1 MVYDDGDDEYDEYDD
16 DDDDDD
22 DDVVVVVVVVVV
34 VDDDNDGVEHVYW
47 QPFFG
52 EGTLRRNFRENI
64 IGCKKIFDLTL
75 LFPDI
80 GAAVGALYSLTI
92 CNDGFP

>member
-1 MVYDDGDDEYDEYDD
+1 MMVYDDGDDEYDEYDEY
-16 DDDDDD
+16 DD

-34 VDDDNDGVEHVYW
+34 DDNDGVEHVYW

>member
-1 MVYDDGDDEYDEYDD
+1 MVYDDGDDEYDEY
-16 DDDDDD
+16 DDDD

>member
-1 MVYDDGDDEYDEYDD
+1 MVYDDGDDEYDEY
-16 DDDDDD
+16 DDDDD

>member
-16 DDDDDD
+16 DD
-22 DDVVVVVVVVVV
+22 VVVVVV
-34 VDDDNDGVEHVYW
+34 DDNDGVEHVYW

>member
-1 MVYDDGDDEYDEYDD
+1 MI
-16 DDDDDD
+16 
-22 DDVVVVVVVVVV
+22 
-34 VDDDNDGVEHVYW
+34 NDGVEHVYW